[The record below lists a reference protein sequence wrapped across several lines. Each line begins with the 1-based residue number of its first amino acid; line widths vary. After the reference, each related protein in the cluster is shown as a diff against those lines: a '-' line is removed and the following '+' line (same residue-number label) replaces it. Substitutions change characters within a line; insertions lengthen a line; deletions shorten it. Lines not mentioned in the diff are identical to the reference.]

1 MSDVDDTLSGA
12 AVSSEAW
19 SIGGVA
25 AATGLSVH
33 AIRFFEREG
42 LLLRD
47 IPRNAGRHRV
57 FAPADL
63 QWLTLV
69 NRLRASGM
77 PLARIRDFAD
87 LVQAGPGNERERLD
101 LLEAHERAVRERIAE
116 LQDCLEIIEGKVATY
131 HRHLLDGTVR
141 GVWAPST

>member
-1 MSDVDDTLSGA
+1 MSDAGGPLSVP
-12 AVSSEAW
+12 AVSSNAW

-25 AATGLSVH
+25 IATGLSVH

-57 FAPADL
+57 FTPADV

-77 PLARIRDFAD
+77 PLARIRDFVD
-87 LVQAGPGNERERLD
+87 LVRSGPGNEQARLD

-116 LQDCLEIIEGKVATY
+116 LEDCLEIIEGKVATY
-131 HRHLLDGTVR
+131 QRHLLDGTVH
-141 GVWAPST
+141 GVWAP